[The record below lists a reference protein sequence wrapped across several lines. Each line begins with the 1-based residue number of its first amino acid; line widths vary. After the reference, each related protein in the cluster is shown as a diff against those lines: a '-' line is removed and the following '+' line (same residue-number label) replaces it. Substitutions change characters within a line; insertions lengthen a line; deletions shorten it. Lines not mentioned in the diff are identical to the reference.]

1 MTRMAPEGLALAR
14 RVIAGEES
22 AFEEFFSAYFPRLY
36 RFARVRLGGNDDGA
50 EDVVQTTLIKA
61 LEKLHTYRGEAD
73 LFTWLCTFCRWEI
86 AAWFKRTGRTAD
98 VSLADDRTETRAILD
113 AIAAL
118 SRDDPESEL
127 HRHELSRLV
136 RAVLDHLPGRYGD
149 ALEWKYIEGLSVQEI
164 SQRLGLGY
172 KAAESLLTRARQA
185 FREAF
190 TLVVARPLDRPRV
203 DSGPTEG

>member
-1 MTRMAPEGLALAR
+1 MAPADLALAR

-22 AFEEFFSAYFPRLY
+22 AFEEFFAAYFPRLY
-36 RFARVRLGGNDDGA
+36 RFARVRLGGNEDAA

-61 LEKLHTYRGEAD
+61 LDKLHTYRGEAE

-86 AAWFKRTGRTAD
+86 AAWFKRAGRIPD
-98 VSLADDRTETRAILD
+98 VSLEDDRPETRAVLD

-118 SRDDPESEL
+118 SRDDPEREL
-127 HRHELSRLV
+127 HRRELTRLV
-136 RAVLDHLPGRYGD
+136 QAVLDRLPSRYGD

-164 SQRLGLGY
+164 ARRLDLGY
-172 KAAESLLTRARQA
+172 KAAESLLTRARHA

-190 TLVVARPLDRPRV
+190 GLVAAGQLDRGRLEP
-203 DSGPTEG
+203 GPTEP